1 MSFTK
6 TLLAILVTTIANIAV
21 LLGWEKLFAKN
32 DAFGTLLNLVRPD
45 SSLGW
50 NFLTAF
56 SIAGLTALLFH
67 SLAIPGSKIQRGIYV
82 GIAAGV
88 LSGILATA
96 PWLAK
101 FDAPTDIFWKQTPM
115 LLAMGIIGGV
125 VYSLFYLKQKANY

>member
-6 TLLAILVTTIANIAV
+6 TLLAILVTTIANLAV
-21 LLGWEKLFAKN
+21 LLGWEHFFAQK
-32 DAFGTLLNLVRPD
+32 DTFGTLLNLVRPE

-50 NFLTAF
+50 NILTAF
-56 SIAGLTALLFH
+56 AIGGMTALFFH

-88 LSGILATA
+88 LGGILSTA
-96 PWLAK
+96 PWMAK
-101 FDAPTDIFWKQTPM
+101 FDAPSNMIWKQMPM

-125 VYSLFYLKQKANY
+125 VYSLFYLKQKANN